1 MQNSDLQRARVRVS
15 GQVQGVFFRDSTRQ
29 KAEEL
34 GLAGWVRNMPNGQV
48 EALFEGPPEK
58 VEEIVSWCKEGPQ
71 RASVEN
77 VDTDFES
84 AGGDLEGFEV
94 R

>member
-1 MQNSDLQRARVRVS
+1 MQSDDYERAHIRVS
-15 GQVQGVFFRDSTRQ
+15 GQVQGVFFRDSTRE

-34 GLAGWVRNMPNGQV
+34 GLAGWVKNLLDGQV
-48 EALFEGPPEK
+48 EAVFEGPSES
-58 VEEIVSWCKEGPQ
+58 VREMVRWCEEGPPH
-71 RASVEN
+71 ASVEN

-84 AGGDLEGFEV
+84 ASGDLEGFEV

>member
-34 GLAGWVRNMPNGQV
+34 GLAGWVRNMPDGQV

-77 VDTDFES
+77 VDADFES